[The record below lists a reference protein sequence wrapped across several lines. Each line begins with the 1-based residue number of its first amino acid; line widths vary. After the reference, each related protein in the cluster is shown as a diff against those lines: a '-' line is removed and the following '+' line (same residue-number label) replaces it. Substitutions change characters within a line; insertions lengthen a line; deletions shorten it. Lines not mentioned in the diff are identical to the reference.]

1 MSLTDV
7 ENELLVDWLGEMLKN
22 EGRYVEPIL
31 ETKSIMLVRE
41 TCNIIKQDLHVFAY
55 SVDIL
60 ELYLKEKKSRY
71 EDVDDHCLTLI
82 ATVFLC
88 TKFVGNQDTT
98 MHIFLRMLK
107 KFTGQKYSREVVI
120 SKEIDIFETL
130 GKKLPINNSVDDLKT
145 FVMKFEKES
154 RIRGSILNLSCEI
167 LEILY
172 LTRQTW
178 FFSLKNVYSFNQE
191 ALEVFKMLMQNRFF
205 LPIGIMIYAL
215 KNTSYNNILD
225 VDNILKDLS
234 RGSSI
239 HEDHLNTLISQIDS
253 VVKNSYT

>member
-1 MSLTDV
+1 MSLIDV
-7 ENELLVDWLGEMLKN
+7 EYELLAEWLSEMLNN

-31 ETKSIMLVRE
+31 KTESVMLIKE
-41 TCNIIKQDLHVFAY
+41 TCNIIKRDLHIFAY

-60 ELYLKEKKSRY
+60 ELYLEEKKSRC
-71 EDVDDHCLTLI
+71 EEVDDPCLALM

-88 TKFVGNQDTT
+88 TKFVGNQDAT
-98 MHIFLRMLK
+98 MHIFLRILK
-107 KFTGQKYSREVVI
+107 KFTGRRYSREVF
-120 SKEIDIFETL
+120 SLKEIDVFKTL

-154 RIRGSILNLSCEI
+154 RIKVSVLNLSCEI

-172 LTRQTW
+172 LTRKTW

-225 VDNILKDLS
+225 VDSILKDLS

-239 HEDHLNTLISQIDS
+239 HEDHLKMLISQIDN
-253 VVKNSYT
+253 VVKNSLN